1 MKQYLT
7 AAEVAE
13 TVGVSTT
20 KAYGLI
26 REMNAELKEAGYI
39 TIAGKIPEGFFRKK
53 YYGYQPGWDGGQQY
67 GE

>member
-26 REMNAELKEAGYI
+26 REMNAELKQL
-39 TIAGKIPEGFFRKK
+39 KK
-53 YYGYQPGWDGGQQY
+53 NLEDTYNG
-67 GE
+67 

>member
-13 TVGVSTT
+13 TVGVSTA

-26 REMNAELKEAGYI
+26 REMNAELKAAGYI
-39 TIAGKIPEGFFRKK
+39 TIAGKIPEYCIKK
-53 YYGYQPGWDGGQQY
+53 RFNKPGNSSGV
-67 GE
+67 

>member
-13 TVGVSTT
+13 TVGVSTA

-26 REMNAELKEAGYI
+26 REMNAELKAAGYI
-39 TIAGKIPEGFFRKK
+39 TIAGKN
-53 YYGYQPGWDGGQQY
+53 PGGLFQKEILRLSAGRQ
-67 GE
+67 